1 MTTHATPSSAPCLT
15 CYGTGEAATDGGAP
29 ERCPDCF
36 GEGKALGRST
46 KLEWRLRALER
57 AYGAADGET
66 RADVTWLISEVRHA
80 REALVRILARCA
92 EGGEGESE
100 NEGENEGEGEGEGE
114 REAKTSGAAKDAMYI
129 ANEALGL
136 YEPHPRS

>member
-1 MTTHATPSSAPCLT
+1 MSTTSATPASTPCLT

-46 KLEWRLRALER
+46 KLEWRLRSIER
-57 AYGAADGET
+57 AYAGAESET
-66 RADVTWLISEVRHA
+66 RGDVTWLVSEVRHA
-80 REALVRILARCA
+80 REALLRILARCQ
-92 EGGEGESE
+92 EETDS
-100 NEGENEGEGEGEGE
+100 
-114 REAKTSGAAKDAMYI
+114 SGAAKDAVYI

-136 YEPHPRS
+136 YEPMSEGAPRRA